1 MAEIINLNQVRKA
14 RARIET
20 RATAATKRVAHGRT
34 KAEKTQA
41 ERTRKREKQA
51 LDGQKLE
58 D

>member
-14 RARIET
+14 RAKIEAK
-20 RATAATKRVAHGRT
+20 ATAATKRVAHGRT
-34 KAEKTQA
+34 KAEKA
-41 ERTRKREKQA
+41 RADKTRKRETQA